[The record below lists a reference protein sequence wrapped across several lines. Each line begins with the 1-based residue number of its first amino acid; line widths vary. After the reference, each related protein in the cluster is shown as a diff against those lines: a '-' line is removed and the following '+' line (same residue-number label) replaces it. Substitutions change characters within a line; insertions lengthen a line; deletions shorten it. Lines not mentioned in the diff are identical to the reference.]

1 MLEKELNT
9 AFLESYSQ
17 NFARQTTE
25 SFFSGQTHISGKEI
39 TSFCDIMQVNLLV
52 LDSLF
57 ANWQQEISR
66 LRSPYFD
73 FEATEVTEA
82 LEQFMN
88 TLSRYIKVDKKHFQ
102 PLVAQAAA
110 QTLRLTLKPYDFF
123 RDTFQKMAVQPVAL
137 ETLKSRLKFFQI
149 NKFLLQETVQRL
161 ESEGMQEV
169 SADSLMIVFDSVY
182 ASRKADLEKTEAV
195 LPMFSRYVP
204 LQLTDLE
211 AAPAKPQTKQ
221 SFWVDIE
228 EFAAAANQSQQIVAP
243 VTTPVL
249 NTPAGITPL
258 PSEPLPTKPPARP
271 EPATPEPAHPMPI
284 NPEPVNPEPINPEPV
299 NPAPINPEPV
309 KVPPVNVIMNENFPK
324 EKETLNDRFR
334 SNTADTLA
342 EKHRKQRV
350 DNLRSAI
357 SLNQRF
363 LFVKGLFRG
372 DSTAFHQA
380 LNDLEQCAD
389 FPSAVQMLQNKY
401 GTTYGWSR
409 ESEEYQDFIDLIE
422 RKF

>member
-1 MLEKELNT
+1 MLDKELNT
-9 AFLESYSQ
+9 SFLESYSQ
-17 NFARQTTE
+17 NFARQTTD
-25 SFFSGQTHISGKEI
+25 SFFNRQAHITGKEI

-52 LDSLF
+52 LDGLF
-57 ANWQQEISR
+57 GNWQQETSR

-73 FEATEVTEA
+73 FGAAEVTEA

-88 TLSRYIKVDKKHFQ
+88 TLSRYIKVDREHFA
-102 PLVAQAAA
+102 PLAASAAA
-110 QTLRLTLKPYDFF
+110 QTLRLTLKPYDYF
-123 RDTFQKMAVQPVAL
+123 RDTFRQMTLQPIAL
-137 ETLKSRLKFFQI
+137 ETIKSRLKFFQI
-149 NKFLLQETVQRL
+149 NKLLLQETVQRL
-161 ESEGMQEV
+161 ESEGIEEV
-169 SADSLMIVFDSVY
+169 SADSLMIVFDGVY
-182 ASRKADLEKTEAV
+182 ASRQGDLEKADTLVEA
-195 LPMFSRYVP
+195 FSRYVP
-204 LQLTDLE
+204 LQLPDLE
-211 AAPAKPQTKQ
+211 AAPAKPQTRQ

-228 EFAAAANQSQQIVAP
+228 QFASAANQPQQMVAP
-243 VTTPVL
+243 VTVPVL
-249 NTPAGITPL
+249 NTQSGITPL
-258 PSEPLPTKPPARP
+258 PTGPPPAQP
-271 EPATPEPAHPMPI
+271 ELPTPEPAHPMPI
-284 NPEPVNPEPINPEPV
+284 NPEPLNPQPVNPIPV
-299 NPAPINPEPV
+299 NPAPVNPEPV
-309 KVPPVNVIMNENFPK
+309 KVPPVNVILNENFRK

-334 SNTADTLA
+334 GNTADTLA

-372 DSTAFHQA
+372 DSAAFHQA
-380 LNDLEQCAD
+380 LNDLEQCPD